1 MDWIILRSM
10 KVKIWVL
17 KDVAGC
23 IYYIFPSKLLKNIV
37 PESLHALHSYNS
49 VIITFHQSAMWLYS
63 HYS

>member
-37 PESLHALHSYNS
+37 PESLHALHSYNLTVLS
-49 VIITFHQSAMWLYS
+49 
-63 HYS
+63 